1 MTIET
6 ASPAEHMDHADMLSL
21 IGGLYDKL
29 VSDVATKVLGQLDA
43 SIAAHVA
50 HAVDTRAEAMIEH
63 WADNHFDDRASS
75 WAQVHLDIEGDI
87 DRYVRNEL
95 DVSDLV
101 RDAVQD
107 LSFEV
112 TVS

>member
-6 ASPAEHMDHADMLSL
+6 ASPAGAESL
-21 IGGLYDKL
+21 AALFDKL
-29 VSDVATKVLGQLDA
+29 VSDVSAKVLERLDA

-50 HAVDTRAEAMIEH
+50 HAVDSRAEAMIEY
-63 WADNHFDDRASS
+63 WADNHFDDRAST
-75 WAQVHLDIEGDI
+75 WAQVHLDINDDI